1 MKFRAVFYPLICV
14 AIIFAIAAFLIV
26 KNYHP
31 NNNSTTQAESSINN
45 KNNDLNNTTDDA
57 STDEDDGV
65 QTLIEDQDVNDGNS
79 QDDNSDEDNTADQTD
94 KENNTNP
101 SQNNSDKD
109 NESNTDN
116 DDTHN
121 DDDDDKDDGFINPIQ
136 PTNDVKIVLYDCCS
150 NTIVTSSDVICL
162 NYAIVDGNKQYI
174 NQDVNIIIEDKTVC
188 GLMSQC
194 APFIYLQ
201 KQGMGK
207 TTVKIVSANNSSVFK
222 TITIIFD

>member
-45 KNNDLNNTTDDA
+45 TTDDA

-65 QTLIEDQDVNDGNS
+65 QTLIEDQDDNDGNN
-79 QDDNSDEDNTADQTD
+79 QDDNSYEDNTTDQTD

-109 NESNTDN
+109 NESNTD
-116 DDTHN
+116 N

-188 GLMSQC
+188 DLMSQC

-201 KQGMGK
+201 KQGTGK
-207 TTVKIVSANNSSVFK
+207 TTVKIVSVNNSSVFK
-222 TITIIFD
+222 IITIIFD